1 MSSPQTRK
9 RTQKL
14 DASKEKVTE
23 IAKHQ
28 VQEVGCTIQEGIGSG
43 AWFYPLLGASY
54 LTSHPSLIKPLV
66 PALGKGILLSVA
78 TVAALFMFTYLPQV
92 AVLSIVSGPLAFI
105 LAIPLVLSEAF
116 VILLFLTR
124 GFLMGQLSIDL
135 FDAVMVQK
143 GHQVLVEHGRQIS
156 STGGKA
162 RQLGSLVAKPL
173 SGFSVDNLVRY
184 VLTLPLNFVPVVG
197 TAFFLGYNGL
207 KAGPSF
213 HNRYFQLKGFD
224 MDQRQDFIRKRR
236 GSYLAFGTMATA
248 LNLIPVVSIMMTFTT
263 VTGAALWAA
272 DLESKSKADPWKQL
286 KNGSGERQQD
296 EIETE
301 LPTAVPSDHEPKKE
315 L

>member
-197 TAFFLGYNGL
+197 TAFFLGQV
-207 KAGPSF
+207 F
-213 HNRYFQLKGFD
+213 
-224 MDQRQDFIRKRR
+224 
-236 GSYLAFGTMATA
+236 
-248 LNLIPVVSIMMTFTT
+248 
-263 VTGAALWAA
+263 
-272 DLESKSKADPWKQL
+272 
-286 KNGSGERQQD
+286 
-296 EIETE
+296 
-301 LPTAVPSDHEPKKE
+301 
-315 L
+315 

>member
-28 VQEVGCTIQEGIGSG
+28 VHEVGCTIQEGIGSG
-43 AWFYPLLGASY
+43 AWFYPLMGASY

-78 TVAALFMFTYLPQV
+78 TVAVLFMFTYLPQV

-143 GHQVLVEHGRQIS
+143 GHQALVEHGRQIS

-173 SGFSVDNLVRY
+173 SGFSM
-184 VLTLPLNFVPVVG
+184 VG
-197 TAFFLGYNGL
+197 QALHRRGCISSTYNGL

-286 KNGSGERQQD
+286 KNGTGERQQD